1 MKKLSLHS
9 RELNSSIS
17 KTLLLHHSRP
27 SQNASTSTSSIHETN
42 AYLASSHSAAEP
54 SRASASSISARMRA
68 RSSCG
73 LGFASRLMRSKS
85 ARTYR
90 NIGSTAC
97 AKLGVISDED
107 LQKVRIEG
115 EPADRAQQLRS
126 LFHPAAYP

>member
-9 RELNSSIS
+9 RVLNTSIS

-27 SQNASTSTSSIHETN
+27 SQNASTSTSSIHETKP
-42 AYLASSHSAAEP
+42 YLASSHSAEAP
-54 SRASASSISARMRA
+54 NRASASSIRARMRA

-73 LGFASRLMRSKS
+73 CGFASLMRSKS

-97 AKLGVISDED
+97 AKLGVISDEE

-115 EPADRAQQLRS
+115 EPSDLRLQPRS
-126 LFHPAAYP
+126 PFHLVNDLY